1 MDDRELTEEIING
14 EKIVITF
21 PKGQDDSKIAECT
34 VAKGRFS
41 FGKKEEQ

>member
-1 MDDRELTEEIING
+1 MDDRELTEETVNG
-14 EKIVITF
+14 EKVVITF
-21 PKGQDDSKIAECT
+21 PKGQDDSKVAECT